1 MFKQYQ
7 KLMRMAY
14 KMTGEGR
21 NALDPTVRS
30 IFRKAAKIYKNLT
43 EEEQAMADWADWE
56 YC

>member
-21 NALDPTVRS
+21 NALGPTVWS

-43 EEEQAMADWADWE
+43 EEEQTMADWADWE

>member
-7 KLMRMAY
+7 KLIQTAD
-14 KMTGEGR
+14 KMVGEGR

-30 IFRKAAKIYKNLT
+30 ILRKADKVYRQLT
-43 EEEQAMADWADWE
+43 EEERTMADWADWE

>member
-7 KLMRMAY
+7 KLMQAAY

-30 IFRKAAKIYKNLT
+30 IFRKAEKIYRKLT
-43 EEEQAMADWADWE
+43 EEEQTMADWADWE
-56 YC
+56 HC